1 MSYQKIPTA
10 TTTTT
15 TSSSALVEGESS
27 SQSQSSKRNILS
39 LIVFGVIVL
48 AFFVLFPTF
57 QQGNSSSYTSS
68 NISPDNYY
76 NKAIHTISQMHFA
89 LDTGDW
95 ETFKSCFD
103 DSGVSME
110 YMGIVSITMTP
121 EELVDMVKPDIESS
135 IHSHHQLGNFV
146 VNVIDDNENDDED
159 DKKKKKGG
167 KYQYPDKVRVLCY
180 LTASFQFETQVSIF
194 YATYDMVLTYKDQ
207 DEKYVVSSGIFHPK
221 WQSVNEKV
229 NITSF

>member
-1 MSYQKIPTA
+1 
-10 TTTTT
+10 
-15 TSSSALVEGESS
+15 
-27 SQSQSSKRNILS
+27 
-39 LIVFGVIVL
+39 
-48 AFFVLFPTF
+48 
-57 QQGNSSSYTSS
+57 
-68 NISPDNYY
+68 
-76 NKAIHTISQMHFA
+76 
-89 LDTGDW
+89 
-95 ETFKSCFD
+95 
-103 DSGVSME
+103 ME

-146 VNVIDDNENDDED
+146 VNVIDDNDNDDED

-207 DEKYVVSSGIFHPK
+207 DEKYVVSSEIFHPK
-221 WQSVNEKV
+221 WQSVTNEKV